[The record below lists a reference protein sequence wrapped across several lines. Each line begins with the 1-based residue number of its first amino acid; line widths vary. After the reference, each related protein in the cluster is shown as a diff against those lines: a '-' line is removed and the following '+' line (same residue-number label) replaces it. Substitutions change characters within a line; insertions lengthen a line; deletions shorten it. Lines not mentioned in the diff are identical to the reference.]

1 MLVSCAR
8 KGKWREANT
17 LQVVTKII
25 KHGREAHFGT
35 GTLLGLD
42 FDGAM
47 EVSNSCPLPGFSE
60 EEDRGAKSAAQREFV
75 FALSRYRLPQM
86 IANVNL
92 RMVEKYQRSM
102 IHALKEV
109 QGDENIV
116 GFYQTTSVPLRQS
129 LVETQAT
136 DYGKLRHGGIV
147 IVHGALGFLVHAC
160 NPIIIRVAV
169 MRCYTIE
176 ILTLLFRPFA
186 SQPWYRVLPRL
197 PTNTEFPSCAQTK
210 KVYDAE
216 VTIYS
221 SICISSS
228 HHHSQPHRKQTH
240 LLFDLRRAPC
250 NHPYLRSRLCIP
262 QHPHSP
268 YESFEII
275 S

>member
-1 MLVSCAR
+1 
-8 KGKWREANT
+8 
-17 LQVVTKII
+17 
-25 KHGREAHFGT
+25 
-35 GTLLGLD
+35 
-42 FDGAM
+42 M

-75 FALSRYRLPQM
+75 FALSRYRLLQ
-86 IANVNL
+86 INANMNL
-92 RMVEKYQRSM
+92 CVVEKYQRSM

-147 IVHGALGFLVHAC
+147 IVHGASGFLVHAY

-169 MRCYTIE
+169 MRRYTIM
-176 ILTLLFRPFA
+176 ILTMLFRPFA

-197 PTNTEFPSCAQTK
+197 PTDTKFPSCAQTK

-216 VTIYS
+216 VTTYS
-221 SICISSS
+221 SNYIHTS
-228 HHHSQPHRKQTH
+228 HHPFQPHRKQTH
-240 LLFDLRRAPC
+240 LLFDL
-250 NHPYLRSRLCIP
+250 
-262 QHPHSP
+262 
-268 YESFEII
+268 
-275 S
+275 